1 MGLGERELQA
11 TARQKPPRWDG
22 VLEQQEEAGAVSRDG
37 EREVKEGTLRAQVAE
52 AVRVLFWVP

>member
-11 TARQKPPRWDG
+11 TAGQKPPRWDG

-37 EREVKEGTLRAQVAE
+37 GREVREGTLRTE
-52 AVRVLFWVP
+52 GER